1 MQQLINHSQLMVK
14 QQNERGEIITG
25 FETKNKYA
33 IFDSQGNQLYFA
45 AERKGSWFAR
55 QFLKAS
61 RPFELAILDNAGHQV
76 MNVSRPFRFFFP
88 EVTVRDENNKVLG
101 IVKKKFSII
110 SKRYCL
116 YDAAGKELFTL
127 KGPLLK
133 PWTFNIMK
141 HDQEVGKITKKW
153 SGLMKESFSDADNFG
168 VIFPNNADVS
178 VKAFI
183 LGVVFLI
190 DFVHFENK
198 GD

>member
-1 MQQLINHSQLMVK
+1 MNQLIDHSQLMVK
-14 QQNERGEIITG
+14 QQKEWGEIITG

-33 IFDSQGNQLYFA
+33 IMDSQGNQLYFA

-55 QFLKAS
+55 QFLKAN
-61 RPFELAILDNAGHQV
+61 RPFELAILNNSGKQV
-76 MNVSRPFRFFFP
+76 MSVVRPFRFLFP
-88 EVTVRDENNKVLG
+88 EVTVYDENNKILG
-101 IVKKKFSII
+101 VVKKKFSII
-110 SKRYCL
+110 SKHYCL
-116 YDAAGKELFTL
+116 YDSNSKELFTL

-133 PWTFNIMK
+133 PWTFNIMQR
-141 HDQEVGKITKKW
+141 DQEVGKITKKW

-168 VIFPNNADVS
+168 VLFPKTADVS

>member
-1 MQQLINHSQLMVK
+1 MEQLINHSQLMVK
-14 QQNERGEIITG
+14 QQKEWGEIITG

-33 IFDSQGNQLYFA
+33 IVDNQGNQIYFA

-55 QFLKAS
+55 QFLKAN
-61 RPFELAILDNAGHQV
+61 RPFELAILNNDGNQV
-76 MNVSRPFRFFFP
+76 MSVVRPFRFLFP
-88 EVTVRDENNKVLG
+88 EVTVYNESNKVLG
-101 IVKKKFSII
+101 VVKKKFSII
-110 SKRYCL
+110 SKHYCL
-116 YDAAGKELFTL
+116 YDANGEELFTL

-133 PWTFNIMK
+133 PWTFNIMQ

-168 VIFPNNADVS
+168 VIFPKNTDVS